1 LVKVITLELP
11 KVPEEGD
18 LNPAWPWARFF
29 TCRGEEEYDM
39 LAEEHPEVTKAVV
52 ELKRLS
58 WSERRREMAE
68 KEEMWRRDL
77 QAVADDARQEGREEG
92 RGEEK
97 LETARRLKS
106 MGLSAEQIAAATGLS
121 LRDIEAL

>member
-1 LVKVITLELP
+1 
-11 KVPEEGD
+11 
-18 LNPAWPWARFF
+18 
-29 TCRGEEEYDM
+29 M

-77 QAVADDARQEGREEG
+77 QAVADDARQEGREE
-92 RGEEK
+92 EK

-106 MGLSAEQIAAATGLS
+106 MGLSAEQTAAATGLS
-121 LRDIEAL
+121 LRDIETL